1 MSNRLNSEIIP
12 SEEMN
17 KKCIHIKATVKGFFI
32 EEYILNPFK
41 EPFSKNHKRVIQTA
55 FMSSNEAMEYL
66 YYIEKNY
73 KEFKDYIFIYPKTE
87 WGSLG

>member
-1 MSNRLNSEIIP
+1 
-12 SEEMN
+12 
-17 KKCIHIKATVKGFFI
+17 
-32 EEYILNPFK
+32 
-41 EPFSKNHKRVIQTA
+41 
-55 FMSSNEAMEYL
+55 MSSNEAMEYL

>member
-41 EPFSKNHKRVIQTA
+41 EPFSKNHKRVI
-55 FMSSNEAMEYL
+55 
-66 YYIEKNY
+66 
-73 KEFKDYIFIYPKTE
+73 
-87 WGSLG
+87 